1 MIPMSR
7 YEFTVWDHLISLLS
21 VLSLSSSIVPSEDDP
36 QEVYDL
42 LKKNFERAYYGN
54 TRAPLGFYIH
64 AAWWAAEDLEWRFEG
79 FK

>member
-1 MIPMSR
+1 MRSQ
-7 YEFTVWDHLISLLS
+7 YHLISLLS